1 MFVKLNHMILFVF
14 GESCL
19 HCVNKI
25 FIVGFCVVNDIFVKL
40 VIFIRFW

>member
-1 MFVKLNHMILFVF
+1 MKKAMILNATFLLKSYVFLFFF

-25 FIVGFCVVNDIFVKL
+25 FIVGFVL
-40 VIFIRFW
+40 